1 MSTGRLNEA
10 VKRNAARFPED
21 FMLQLKR
28 RGNPK
33 LEIAKCDLKLGAA
46 GAIEF
51 GNSVPETGKN
61 PSYRVRQ
68 LPSSHIPFSGPGTCI
83 RRGLNRPVSR
93 CALLRNRTPE
103 YP

>member
-51 GNSVPETGKN
+51 GNSVPETGKTQATESGN
-61 PSYRVRQ
+61 YRAAISRFPDPAPASDADSIVR
-68 LPSSHIPFSGPGTCI
+68 
-83 RRGLNRPVSR
+83 
-93 CALLRNRTPE
+93 
-103 YP
+103 